1 MSCFPHRLLAI
12 LFAALAHAG
21 AQAGEVRVAVAA
33 SFAAPLARIAEGFAA
48 ATGHTVKASSGASGK
63 FALQVAAG
71 APFDVLLSADQAT
84 PRALLR
90 QELAVAGTAF
100 TYAVGRLALWSAQP
114 GLVDGQGAVLASG
127 RFRHLAMA
135 NPKVAPYG
143 AAALEVLR
151 ARGLADALGARLVQ
165 GESVAQ
171 ALQFVATGN
180 AELGFVALSLVRVPG
195 RPAGG
200 SVWIVPAALHA
211 PIRQDAVLLK
221 AGEGN
226 AAARALLAWLR
237 GPQAARELAA
247 FGYERAED

>member
-1 MSCFPHRLLAI
+1 MSCFPQRLLV
-12 LFAALAHAG
+12 LLLAAAAHACV
-21 AQAGEVRVAVAA
+21 QAGEVRVAVAA
-33 SFAAPLARIAEGFAA
+33 SFAAPLARIAEGFGA
-48 ATGHTVKASSGASGK
+48 ATGHSVKISSGASGK

-71 APFDVLLSADQAT
+71 APFDLLLSADQAT

-90 QELAVAGTAF
+90 QDLAVAGTAF

-114 GLVDGQGAVLASG
+114 GLVDAQGAVLASA
-127 RFRHLAMA
+127 RFRHLAIA

-143 AAALEVLR
+143 AAALQVLR
-151 ARGLADALGARLVQ
+151 ARGLADAAGARLVQ

-180 AELGFVALSLVRVPG
+180 AELGFVALSQLRVPG

-200 SVWIVPAALHA
+200 STWIVPAALHA

-237 GPQAARELAA
+237 GPQAARVLAD